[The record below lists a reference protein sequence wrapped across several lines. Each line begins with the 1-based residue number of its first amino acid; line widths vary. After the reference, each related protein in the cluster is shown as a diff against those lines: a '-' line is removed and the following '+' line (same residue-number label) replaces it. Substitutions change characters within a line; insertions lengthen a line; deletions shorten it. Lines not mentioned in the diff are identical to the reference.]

1 MLSVVG
7 ATPAAS
13 SSSAARST
21 MSSKWTVTLACSQSG
36 CSAERWISSDA
47 FFMRSLFERVPNT
60 KSIESITFDLPD
72 PFGPTTA
79 ENDLWKGPITRRL
92 AYDLKFSTSRCEIQS
107 RPSRG
112 AAAAA
117 GAAAEEAEE
126 EDEEDD
132 DDDEEAA
139 AAASSAVLSVLSG
152 RASKDSS
159 LSIAWALIL
168 SMCSVR
174 ER

>member
-1 MLSVVG
+1 
-7 ATPAAS
+7 
-13 SSSAARST
+13 

-117 GAAAEEAEE
+117 GAVDEEAAEAEAEE
-126 EDEEDD
+126 ED
-132 DDDEEAA
+132 DDEEEE
-139 AAASSAVLSVLSG
+139 AASSAVLSG

-174 ER
+174 ERQSKK

>member
-1 MLSVVG
+1 
-7 ATPAAS
+7 
-13 SSSAARST
+13 

-117 GAAAEEAEE
+117 AAAAEAE
-126 EDEEDD
+126 
-132 DDDEEAA
+132 
-139 AAASSAVLSVLSG
+139 ASSAVLSG
-152 RASKDSS
+152 RASKEAS
-159 LSIAWALIL
+159 SIACAL
-168 SMCSVR
+168 MGCGAAAAAAATCVAGVGMGERGEGRRVR
-174 ER
+174 